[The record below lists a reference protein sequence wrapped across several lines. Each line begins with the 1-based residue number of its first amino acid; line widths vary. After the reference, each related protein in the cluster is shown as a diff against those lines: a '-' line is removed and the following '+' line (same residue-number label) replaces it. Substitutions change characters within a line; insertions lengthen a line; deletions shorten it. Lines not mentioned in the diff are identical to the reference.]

1 MYHWSTFL
9 VPEDVLMEPVFT
21 GVSQGSIVVPLHF
34 SIFIYDIVKTCLKF
48 AFVLYALD

>member
-21 GVSQGSIVVPLHF
+21 GVPQSLIGVSLHF
-34 SIFIYDIVKTCLKF
+34 SINYSSMILLKH
-48 AFVLYALD
+48 V